1 VRTNLNSNPVTK
13 MTPAPVVFNGT
24 AVELPVN
31 GNGSNNGNNGN
42 NGKVEIKLLP
52 TADEGVPTSSTVK
65 PDSNDAATMV

>member
-1 VRTNLNSNPVTK
+1 

-24 AVELPVN
+24 AVELPIN

-52 TADEGVPTSSTVK
+52 SSDEEVPTPTKKLDKSE
-65 PDSNDAATMV
+65 ATMV